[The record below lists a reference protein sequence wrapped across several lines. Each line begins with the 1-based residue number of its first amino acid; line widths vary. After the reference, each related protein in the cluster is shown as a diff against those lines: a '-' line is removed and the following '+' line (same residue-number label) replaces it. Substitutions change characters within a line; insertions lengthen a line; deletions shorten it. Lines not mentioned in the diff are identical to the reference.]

1 MRNRIVLFGA
11 TGTLGLYVVDRLCAV
26 LNRTEWEVILVGRR
40 KEMRFFDRYF
50 PLMRYVSMDITDW
63 DSFYGL
69 PWENVF
75 AVIDL
80 AGSAPQHMAGYD
92 PREYITQNML
102 GALNIAEYARMT
114 DCDRIIYAQDACDFD
129 GYRGSREPIADDAPV
144 RPPLKGDHVVF
155 AATQAAAAQV
165 FRAYEAEYG
174 ISAYILRTPKVLCYM
189 PDSKHLYDAGKP
201 SIRSYSYLIK
211 RAKAGAA
218 IDLWGD
224 PDSMIDVLYIKDFCQ
239 MVELALL
246 AERETGGTFNVG
258 SGASVTFRELAEHM
272 AREFSPLGHLS
283 EVAVRPGCRDDL
295 DFALDIAKA
304 REELG
309 YDPRYDVRGALEDY
323 KLEMRLNRFSDFFRE
338 KLSR

>member
-1 MRNRIVLFGA
+1 MRNRIILFGA

-50 PLMRYVSMDITDW
+50 PLMRYKAMDITDW
-63 DSFYGL
+63 DSFYEL
-69 PWENVF
+69 PWENVY

-80 AGSAPQHMAGYD
+80 AGSSPMHMAGYD
-92 PREYITQNML
+92 PREYITQNMM

-114 DCDRIIYAQDACDFD
+114 DCDRIIYAQDACDLD
-129 GYRGSREPIADDAPV
+129 GYRGSREPLPDDAPV
-144 RPPLKGDHVVF
+144 RPPLKGDHAVY
-155 AATQAAAAQV
+155 ATTKIAAAQV

-174 ISAYILRTPKVLCYM
+174 ILSFILRTPTVLCYM
-189 PDSKHLYDAGKP
+189 PDSKHLYDGGKP
-201 SIRSYSYLIK
+201 SIRSYSYLIR

-218 IDLWGD
+218 LDLWGD
-224 PDSMIDVLYIKDFCQ
+224 PDSKLDVLYVKDFCQ

-246 AERETGGTFNVG
+246 AERHVGGTFNVG
-258 SGASVTFRELAEHM
+258 SGTAVTFGDLAGHI

-283 EVAVRPGCRDDL
+283 EVALRPDCREDL
-295 DFALDIAKA
+295 DFVLDISRA

-309 YDPRYDVRGALEDY
+309 YEPRYDVRSALEDY
-323 KLEMRLNRFSDFFRE
+323 KLEMRLNRFADFFHE
-338 KLSR
+338 KLAR